1 MDILV
6 GPVTDQRSKKGWHS
20 RGYLPH
26 FDGTA
31 TIQALTFRLADSL
44 PQSVLAGWRTQLR
57 DLDEAQ
63 AHIQL
68 SRKIAHYEDAGHG
81 ACLLSNP
88 SNAEIV
94 QDALLHFD
102 GERYRLLDWVIMPN
116 HVHALVKTDTEPLP
130 RIVKSWKTFT
140 ARQINLARKSSG
152 PVWEREYHD
161 RYIRDLAHYHNA
173 VAYIRN
179 NPVKAKL
186 CPTPRDWPYSSASAK
201 T

>member
-1 MDILV
+1 MK
-6 GPVTDQRSKKGWHS
+6 KKGWHS

-44 PQSVLAGWRTQLR
+44 PQSVLERWRTQLSE
-57 DLDEAQ
+57 LDKTEAR
-63 AHIQL
+63 IQL
-68 SRKIAHYEDAGHG
+68 SRKISHYEDAGHG
-81 ACLLSNP
+81 ACLLANP
-88 SNAEIV
+88 ANAEIV
-94 QDALLHFD
+94 QGALLHFD
-102 GERYRLLDWVIMPN
+102 GERYRLLEWVIMPN
-116 HVHALVKTDTEPLP
+116 HVHALIKTENEPLP

-140 ARQINLARKSSG
+140 ARQINLANQSSG
-152 PVWEREYHD
+152 SIWEREYHD
-161 RYIRDLAHYHNA
+161 RYIRDLDHYNNA

-186 CPTPRDWPYSSASAK
+186 CATPEDWSHSSAFVK